1 MANKDNPFSSYYN
14 YPKAYGEA
22 PPEERW
28 HSDESESGMIPPWL
42 SGAFSRKDQ
51 FGHESS
57 QPIVDM
63 KEIMKKAGEIL
74 DEVYASGQIN
84 QDEFKQLYSAVQQ
97 EAMKIDPKVPEA
109 SYASIKRDIGNELQ
123 DPRLWSNIKGML
135 TGKSREERIA
145 AHKDLDSSKFKPVWG
160 DENYEFMENPRR

>member
-1 MANKDNPFSSYYN
+1 
-14 YPKAYGEA
+14 
-22 PPEERW
+22 
-28 HSDESESGMIPPWL
+28 
-42 SGAFSRKDQ
+42 
-51 FGHESS
+51 
-57 QPIVDM
+57 
-63 KEIMKKAGEIL
+63 
-74 DEVYASGQIN
+74 
-84 QDEFKQLYSAVQQ
+84 
-97 EAMKIDPKVPEA
+97 MKIDPKVPEA